1 MGGLWSTKVTNS
13 CFHFISPRGRVAEL
27 HLFIYHNWPN
37 FRYFLCVCLVYKTL
51 PLAKTTPLG
60 LFAVKVFWDFRR
72 PKSQRNSLIFY
83 FKLCVFLFSTSN
95 PKRQM
100 YWILRHTSIIE
111 FRSAPST
118 LKSFGAVNKT
128 KKCSCQ
134 LTAVVSL
141 RKLS

>member
-72 PKSQRNSLIFY
+72 PKSQIFY
-83 FKLCVFLFSTSN
+83 FKIPFLFSTSN
-95 PKRQM
+95 PEKQM
-100 YWILRHTSIIE
+100 YWIKTYKYNRISLRSVDFE
-111 FRSAPST
+111 KFW
-118 LKSFGAVNKT
+118 AVNKT

-141 RKLS
+141 GKLS